1 MSSSLNGLLNV
12 PTSVFAAHLLWEVGG
27 GSLSRCGKQEI
38 HLPRVAL
45 GETIC
50 HFIVIMVLGIALS
63 NSLCHRQ
70 MAKIKNGGQ
79 GWPKIDFSLVD
90 DNDDKEDITVKHAP
104 R

>member
-1 MSSSLNGLLNV
+1 MSSNLNGLLNV

-27 GSLSRCGKQEI
+27 GGLSRCGKQKV
-38 HLPRVAL
+38 HLPRDAL

-50 HFIVIMVLGIALS
+50 HFIVIMVLGIAFS

-79 GWPKIDFSLVD
+79 GWPKI
-90 DNDDKEDITVKHAP
+90 
-104 R
+104 